1 VAGRRWSLAAVAAA
15 FVAAAI
21 ALAGCASAPSRTT
34 SARAPQTSQP
44 STIVTTTPH
53 VTPDRAVTTVQHV
66 FAAFGPG
73 GAPAAGVTA
82 HRPGTCF
89 TSSITV
95 STRSAYR
102 CLAGNQLLDPC
113 FVVPGHHRH
122 GQRAVDCYADP
133 WTGPVRL
140 RLTKSLPKPGAPL
153 KIADPWAIR
162 LVDDTECVI
171 ATGTSPL
178 LHGVAMRYQC
188 GDATAGLS
196 RDTGA
201 HLVALVHETSGTS
214 GSVRHVA
221 VAATWTA

>member
-1 VAGRRWSLAAVAAA
+1 M
-15 FVAAAI
+15 
-21 ALAGCASAPSRTT
+21 
-34 SARAPQTSQP
+34 
-44 STIVTTTPH
+44 
-53 VTPDRAVTTVQHV
+53 TTVSHV
-66 FAAFGPG
+66 FAAFGSG

-82 HRPGTCF
+82 HRSGTCF

-95 STRSAYR
+95 AARSAYR

-113 FVVPGHHRH
+113 FVVPGHR
-122 GQRAVDCYADP
+122 QRAVDCYADP
-133 WTGPVRL
+133 WTGAVRL
-140 RLTKSLPKPGAPL
+140 HLTKALPKPGAPL

-162 LVDDTECVI
+162 LADGTKCVV
-171 ATGTSPL
+171 ATGTSRL

-188 GDATAGLS
+188 GSATAGLT

-201 HLVALVHETSGTS
+201 HLMALVRDKS